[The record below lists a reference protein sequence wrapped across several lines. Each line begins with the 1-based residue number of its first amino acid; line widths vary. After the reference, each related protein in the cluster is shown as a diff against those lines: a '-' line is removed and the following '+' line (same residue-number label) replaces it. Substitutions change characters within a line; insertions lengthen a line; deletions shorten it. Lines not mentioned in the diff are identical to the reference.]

1 MRNLLPLISS
11 HPGGRSALT
20 CRYRCGDACFNEV
33 PNTSDN
39 EYAGDI
45 IAGALSRRSMMRAAA
60 VVTVAAAA
68 GTAALTGPGA
78 PQAEAAP
85 LAGHP
90 GRKPKPT
97 PPGARGLR
105 FTPVAPN
112 KDDKVTVPDGY
123 GQNIVIRWG
132 EPILRGAP
140 AFNPDKQSAKAQA
153 GQFGYN
159 NDFLSLLPLRGER
172 GRQVLV
178 ANHEYTDEILM
189 FRGYDPA

>member
-1 MRNLLPLISS
+1 MRNMLPLIGS

-20 CRYRCGDACFNEV
+20 CRYRCGDACFKEV

-39 EYAGDI
+39 EYAGDV

-68 GTAALTGPGA
+68 GTATLAGAGA
-78 PQAEAAP
+78 PEAEAAP

-90 GRKPKPT
+90 GKKPQPT
-97 PPGARGLR
+97 ASGARGLR

-112 KDDKVTVPDGY
+112 THDKVSVPDGY
-123 GQNIVIRWG
+123 GQNVVIRWG

-140 AFNPDKQSAKAQA
+140 AFQPDKQTAKAQA

-159 NDFLSLLPLRGER
+159 NDFLSLLPLQGER
-172 GRQVLV
+172 G
-178 ANHEYTDEILM
+178 
-189 FRGYDPA
+189 